1 MPRQGRIHLPGGLY
15 HVMARGIERRRIFA
29 DNADRVA
36 FIQRLAEGLKTHQIK
51 CYAWTLMPNHIH
63 LLLSP
68 TTRPL
73 TPFLHSLLTGYA
85 VHFNR
90 RHKRA
95 GHLFQNRYR
104 SILCQKE
111 RYFLELIRY
120 IHLNPVRAGLV
131 ADSKALNRYAWS
143 GHAALAGNRS
153 REWQAVLEVL
163 CCFDRTEGRARR
175 KYVEF
180 IREGET
186 QKVREELEGGG
197 LRRSQ
202 QGWKT
207 GTDGDRIGDERILG
221 ESMFVAEVLE
231 GPRGGQ
237 SSAVIRSKWPMER
250 ITQMV
255 CDYFKIAPH
264 QLKAKWKS
272 HRAGAAKAVL
282 AYLLKT
288 ECCINGQEIGKQL
301 GMTRAGA
308 AYLIRR
314 GEAYC
319 RRQPDILTF
328 KQRPQN
334 GGA

>member
-1 MPRQGRIHLPGGLY
+1 
-15 HVMARGIERRRIFA
+15 MAF
-29 DNADRVA
+29 VH
-36 FIQRLAEGLKTHQIK
+36 RLAEGLIAHQIK
-51 CYAWTLMPNHIH
+51 CYAWVLMPNHVH

-68 TTRPL
+68 AGTPL

-85 VHFNR
+85 IYFNR

-111 RYFLELIRY
+111 RYFLELVRY

-131 ADSKALNRYAWS
+131 ADIKELGRYPWT
-143 GHAALAGNRS
+143 GHAALIGNRS
-153 REWQAVLEVL
+153 REWQAVVDVL
-163 CCFDRTEGRARR
+163 RYFGRTEGRARG
-175 KYVEF
+175 KYMEF

-186 QKVREELEGGG
+186 KGAREELEGGG

-202 QGWKT
+202 KGWQT
-207 GTDGDRIGDERILG
+207 GTDGDQMGDERILG
-221 ESMFVAEVLE
+221 ESWFVAEVLE
-231 GPRGGQ
+231 EPRGSQ
-237 SSAVIRSKWPMER
+237 SGVGIRSER
-250 ITQMV
+250 LVEKMIQMV
-255 CDYFKIAPH
+255 CDYFRIDQH
-264 QLKAKWKS
+264 QLKEKWKS
-272 HRAGAAKAVL
+272 HRAGDAKAVL
-282 AYLLKT
+282 AYLLKM

-319 RRQPDILTF
+319 RCQPDILTF
-328 KQRPQN
+328 KQRPPN